1 MNRTSLLAP
10 VVAAAGTIALWWW
23 LTDAL
28 SIRSF
33 FLPSPPDIVAAFR
46 SQPGYLMT
54 ELGHTVASTLIG
66 YGLATLAGVLIA
78 IGLTASDL
86 IQRAILPLLVAVNAV
101 PKVAIAPLLV
111 VWLGWGLQPKI
122 VLVVL
127 IAFFPIV
134 LSASAGLTSLPIELT
149 ELSRS
154 MAASRWQA
162 YARFRLP
169 WALPQIFVGLK
180 VGATLA
186 VIGAVVAEI
195 SSPQTGLGA
204 VIALSSTNA
213 DTPLAFAAVLLLAL
227 LSITLFYTVVAIERL
242 ALPWARAITG

>member
-1 MNRTSLLAP
+1 VTRFLAP
-10 VVAAAGTIALWWW
+10 LVTAAGVVGLWWW
-23 LTDAL
+23 ATAAFD
-28 SIRSF
+28 IRTF

-46 SQPGYLMT
+46 AQPGYLLT
-54 ELGHTVASTLIG
+54 ELGRTVTSTLSG
-66 YGLATLAGVLIA
+66 YALATVAGVLIA
-78 IGLTASDL
+78 VGLTASDL
-86 IQRAILPLLVAVNAV
+86 VQRATLPLLVAVNAV

-111 VWLGWGLQPKI
+111 LWLGFGTQPKI

-127 IAFFPIV
+127 ISFFPIV
-134 LSASAGLTSLPIELT
+134 LSAAAGLGSLPIELT

-154 MAASRWQA
+154 MAASRWQM

-195 SSPQTGLGA
+195 SNPQTGLGA
-204 VIALSSTNA
+204 VIVLSSTNA
-213 DTPLAFAAVLLLAL
+213 DTALAFAAVLLLAL
-227 LSITLFYTVVAIERL
+227 LSVTLFYTVVLIERL